1 MEIIIVGAGI
11 AGLGAGIALRRGGHK
26 VTILEQS
33 SLLHET
39 GAAITVAPNA
49 SLILQSWD
57 FSPAKSKLVA
67 LSKANIW
74 DGMAMK
80 VVVDGYYANTEEKYG
95 IPLYA
100 AHRVDLHSQL
110 REIATKK
117 DGEGIPVDLVVKA
130 KTVGYVS
137 ISGYVLYFGLKWV
150 HSTAVEHVLGANKVQ
165 SGDTGWSCM
174 RWLVPTEDLLS
185 DPETSDLV
193 DESVQRFFAPAS
205 GVGGFVWY
213 PCRDNEVQNFL
224 YLSKAFNSSHATES
238 FRASVDPSV
247 PMKYA
252 KGEFSPA
259 LQAVIS
265 KAQDVKFWKLIAREP
280 IPTWHKD
287 KLVLIGDA
295 AHPMLP
301 FQAQG
306 GCQAIEDA
314 GALGVLLNQVD
325 PNDKETL
332 EKRLQLYEKVRRNRG
347 SSLQILSNHSP
358 PASQDIR
365 NEAAKYL
372 PDGKTLNTTEDIN
385 DYVFSFDVIR
395 ECEMLLAQELVD
407 GGV

>member
-130 KTVGYVS
+130 KTVGYDAVNGKVTLEDGNTLQADL
-137 ISGYVLYFGLKWV
+137 IIAADGV

-213 PCRDNEVQNFL
+213 PCRE
-224 YLSKAFNSSHATES
+224 
-238 FRASVDPSV
+238 ASVDPSV